1 MGKTRIPTGASTM
14 EPHRPLKALALGI
27 AVQLAAAAAAAQPHD
42 DYINP
47 DRPGIADSSNVVGA
61 GRIQVETGLQ
71 RERRSIDGKQSR
83 TLFLPTL
90 LRIGLNEN
98 FEFRV
103 ESNTYTR
110 ITETYSMQGT
120 ARAEGVAPA
129 SVGLK
134 YHFIEAVGSQ
144 QPSVGAIVRF
154 FPRSGSRNFGTTRA
168 TGDFRIVADWDFLP
182 EWSLNPNVGVGFYES
197 DGRRLYAAGLFAA
210 TLTYNPSKSVSIF
223 IDTGLQSPETRH
235 GRSSVIVDFGM
246 AYLIGRDVQLDFSA
260 GSRISGE
267 TSPRL
272 FLSAGISKRY

>member
-1 MGKTRIPTGASTM
+1 MGPDR
-14 EPHRPLKALALGI
+14 RLKALALGI
-27 AVQLAAAAAAAQPHD
+27 TLQLVAAAAAAQPFD

-47 DRPGIADSSNVVGA
+47 DRPGIADGSNVVRA

-71 RERRSIDGKQSR
+71 REYRSNDGKKSG
-83 TLFLPTL
+83 TLLVPTL
-90 LRIGLNEN
+90 LRMGLNEN

-110 ITETYSMQGT
+110 MTGSDSMQGT

-144 QPSVGAIVRF
+144 QPSVGAIVRL
-154 FPRSGSRNFGTTRA
+154 FPRSGSRNLRTTRV

-182 EWSLNPNVGVGFYES
+182 EWSLNPNIGFGFYES
-197 DGRRLYAAGLFAA
+197 DGRRPYAAGLFAA
-210 TLTYNPSKSVSIF
+210 TLAYNPSKSLSFF

-235 GRSSVIVDFGM
+235 GRSAVIVDFGM

-260 GSRISGE
+260 GSRVSGE
-267 TSPRL
+267 TPPRL
-272 FLSAGISKRY
+272 FLSAGISMRY